1 MLVKAK
7 SIYHE
12 FPRTFW
18 TLIGATFIDRL
29 GGALIFPFL
38 SLYMTQKF
46 NIGMT
51 QVGQLFAIYA
61 FASLFGNILGG
72 AMTDKFGRRTMLLFG
87 LIMSALSSLA
97 MGLVNDLNLF
107 YSLAG
112 VVGLLSNTGGPAQQA
127 MVADLLPAKKQT
139 EGFGI
144 LRVVINLAVTIG
156 PAIGGILAA
165 RSYLLLFIIDAISS
179 TITALIVFSVLP
191 ETMPE
196 KTEEQSSQSLTQT
209 VGGYRLVLKDWV
221 YMAFLIVSMLMVTV
235 NIQMNSSLPVY
246 LRDIHGVQPQG
257 FGYILSLNA
266 AMVVLFQFWV
276 TRRISKYRPLL
287 LMAVGTGF
295 YALGF
300 AMYGFVSAYLLFLL
314 AMVIITIGEMIVSPT
329 AQALV
334 ARLAPEDMR
343 GRYMA
348 MYGFSWIIPTALG
361 PLAAGLIMDNYNPDW
376 VWYASGIVCL
386 VAVSGYAFLYLRA
399 GKRLN
404 QTAEEELS
412 EAAQTRAAPTTG
424 D

>member
-1 MLVKAK
+1 VLAKAK

-127 MVADLLPAKKQT
+127 MVADLLPAKRQT

-144 LRVVINLAVTIG
+144 LRVVINLAITIG

-179 TITALIVFSVLP
+179 TTTALIVFSVLP

-235 NIQMNSSLPVY
+235 YMQMNSSLPVY
-246 LRDIHGVQPQG
+246 LRDMHGVQPQG

>member
-1 MLVKAK
+1 MLAKAK

-127 MVADLLPAKKQT
+127 MVADLLPAKRQT

-144 LRVVINLAVTIG
+144 LRVVINLAITIG

-179 TITALIVFSVLP
+179 TTTALIVFSVLP

-235 NIQMNSSLPVY
+235 YMQMNSSLPVY
-246 LRDIHGVQPQG
+246 LRDMHGVQPQG